1 MSLTLRFPKYHG
13 HELAYNAISII
24 VSNTTSIQIY
34 IKYIYTIIRYML
46 RLPWLVPKR
55 CCMYNVCISNTNR
68 MHCPFSTQNA
78 FHDSLSV
85 VQGVYQI
92 LIRRDYDTTQD
103 CARKTLFK
111 GKKSI
116 ASYDTNK
123 PLFILFVIEIDIN
136 DIKWN
141 RIIIDSSFIIT
152 QDWDD

>member
-1 MSLTLRFPKYHG
+1 
-13 HELAYNAISII
+13 
-24 VSNTTSIQIY
+24 
-34 IKYIYTIIRYML
+34 
-46 RLPWLVPKR
+46 
-55 CCMYNVCISNTNR
+55 
-68 MHCPFSTQNA
+68 MHCPFSTQKA

-136 DIKWN
+136 DIK
-141 RIIIDSSFIIT
+141 
-152 QDWDD
+152 